1 MVSDDDVV
9 RYGLVADEVQSV
21 ASQYV
26 KTISAEVSGKEVDD
40 LKTLSTTNMIP
51 MLIKAVQELSER
63 VETLES

>member
-1 MVSDDDVV
+1 MVSDDNVI

-51 MLIKAVQELSER
+51 MLIKAIQELSER